1 MEALDGL
8 DGEQD
13 AGDFKFAVSEA
24 GEVELEY
31 CFYTLDCPGDQ
42 TCLVILVAEIDSKKL
57 VCIPQAAWHRSP
69 DRRKFPPQG
78 LLKPALVEI
87 SACMV
92 GNREEELTDVMKVWL
107 GFLSPTL
114 EAELILH
121 GFGDI
126 PDADVVY
133 GTGPMSELLPFGGS
147 LLKVAT
153 EHFAF
158 LSAESEAKH
167 QHRSQEGFGSDQLQ
181 ARVEHMETALAT
193 LSSNMD
199 LLVQKLGTTLDAPE
213 AAPSRPSAL
222 KKKKA
227 KPSGATVAPASR
239 DQRVQFQGLD
249 PSVVAAATSA
259 GVSAKALEQMEML
272 VSASVPGAKKLLEPR
287 AKPAPAAAN
296 PLSESEEEEEVP
308 DAPKGEPGLAA
319 PLNPLE
325 KAVTQM
331 ADILNVLTSD
341 RAARA
346 KGSRVEA
353 ALDAVS
359 STTSA
364 DGVAIG
370 SGKKAAAARRA
381 LRQALV
387 DAPGDISSMVE
398 KLMMEDLLSRTLGAG
413 MPEAELCARAW
424 VEHRSRI
431 GSYKSAAHSSWGVAG
446 ILDDLIRG
454 RAASARARACLL
466 LLQLDQAAVDKGNWV
481 LAAELSLEA
490 GPPLAS
496 LSQHVAPAVSEGEAP
511 YSKLLDPRWAEIA
524 LSHLRDTDD
533 YVTKRRNLSSR
544 KANEDADP
552 KPKGAPKGKAKPGA
566 PADTT

>member
-1 MEALDGL
+1 MRMW
-8 DGEQD
+8 
-13 AGDFKFAVSEA
+13 F
-24 GEVELEY
+24 
-31 CFYTLDCPGDQ
+31 
-42 TCLVILVAEIDSKKL
+42 
-57 VCIPQAAWHRSP
+57 
-69 DRRKFPPQG
+69 
-78 LLKPALVEI
+78 
-87 SACMV
+87 MV
-92 GNREEELTDVMKVWL
+92 QVLCQNC
-107 GFLSPTL
+107 
-114 EAELILH
+114 
-121 GFGDI
+121 
-126 PDADVVY
+126 
-133 GTGPMSELLPFGGS
+133 LPFGGS
-147 LLKVAT
+147 LLKVAM

-158 LSAESEAKH
+158 LSAESEAKQ
-167 QHRSQEGFGSDQLQ
+167 QHRSPGGSGSDQLQ
-181 ARVEHMETALAT
+181 ARMEHMETALAT

-199 LLVQKLGTTLDAPE
+199 MLVQKLGTTLDPPD
-213 AAPSRPSAL
+213 AAPARPSAL
-222 KKKKA
+222 KKKRA
-227 KPSGATVAPASR
+227 KPSGASVAPASR

-272 VSASVPGAKKLLEPR
+272 VSASAPGAKKLLEPR

-308 DAPKGEPGLAA
+308 DGQKEEPGSVV

-341 RAARA
+341 RASKA

-359 STTSA
+359 STTLT

-387 DAPGDISSMVE
+387 DCPRRYLEHGGEVDDGRSSLEDPG
-398 KLMMEDLLSRTLGAG
+398 SRDA
-413 MPEAELCARAW
+413 
-424 VEHRSRI
+424 RSRALCQSM
-431 GSYKSAAHSSWGVAG
+431 GGAQVPYRVVQKCCPQQLG
-446 ILDDLIRG
+446 RG
-454 RAASARARACLL
+454 RHFGRPDTGPDCKCTSTCMPFTPPIRPSSGRQRKLGPSGRAKLGGGASPRFTISTCGTSSER
-466 LLQLDQAAVDKGNWV
+466 GGGPV
-481 LAAELSLEA
+481 L
-490 GPPLAS
+490 
-496 LSQHVAPAVSEGEAP
+496 
-511 YSKLLDPRWAEIA
+511 PRWAEIA

-544 KANEDADP
+544 KANKDADP
-552 KPKGAPKGKAKPGA
+552 KLKGAPKGKAKPGG